1 MALVKKDRSDLNRLH
16 NDIDDLFG
24 SFFRGWELPWTTTR
38 STRAFWPALD
48 VQENENEI
56 TVKAEIPGCNAEDVD
71 ISVHGNLL
79 TISGEKKQEE
89 EKEGKGYYYVERSY
103 GSFRRDVNLPSEV
116 DTSKIDAS
124 CKNGVLN
131 IKLPKVEKAKAI
143 KVKVKG
149 E

>member
-16 NDIDDLFG
+16 NDIDDLFS

-38 STRAFWPALD
+38 STHAFWPALD

-143 KVKVKG
+143 KVKIKG